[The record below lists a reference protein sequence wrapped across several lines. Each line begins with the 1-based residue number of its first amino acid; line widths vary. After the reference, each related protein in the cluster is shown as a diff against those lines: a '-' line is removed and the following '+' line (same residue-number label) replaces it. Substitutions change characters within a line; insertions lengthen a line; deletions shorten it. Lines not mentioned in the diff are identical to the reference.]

1 VDRLGPSGEEV
12 ELTQADL
19 RSLGELEERL
29 AGSGMRMLAVA
40 GRTLEDAP
48 EDLEGAEE
56 SLLLLGVLALRDPVR
71 AEAADAVAEARSAGI
86 RLVMVTGD
94 HAGTAAAVARAVG
107 LAGPE
112 DRVVTG
118 RELRREGIEADPAAV
133 SVYARVDPD
142 QKLELVQAARDR
154 GHVVAVTGDGVND
167 APALRRAEI
176 GVAMGRTGSDVSRE
190 AADLVVTDDNLAT
203 IVTAVREGRGIYDNI
218 RKVVD
223 YLIGGNLSEIVV
235 VVGSLLLFPDLGVPL
250 LPLQLLWVNLLTDG
264 LPALAL
270 GVDPVEPGLMSHPPR
285 PRDERLLRGP
295 RLVLLSVRGLFMAA
309 SAMSALA
316 VVRFVWEEPWASAR
330 AVMFTVLVAAH
341 LLYALVARL
350 PTRRRNR
357 WLLLAILGGLALQAF
372 VVLFP
377 PARPVF
383 DTVPLGAREWGLVA
397 VGAVVPIGLMLVV
410 ERWRRA
416 W

>member
-1 VDRLGPSGEEV
+1 
-12 ELTQADL
+12 
-19 RSLGELEERL
+19 
-29 AGSGMRMLAVA
+29 
-40 GRTLEDAP
+40 
-48 EDLEGAEE
+48 
-56 SLLLLGVLALRDPVR
+56 
-71 AEAADAVAEARSAGI
+71 
-86 RLVMVTGD
+86 
-94 HAGTAAAVARAVG
+94 
-107 LAGPE
+107 
-112 DRVVTG
+112 
-118 RELRREGIEADPAAV
+118 
-133 SVYARVDPD
+133 
-142 QKLELVQAARDR
+142 
-154 GHVVAVTGDGVND
+154 
-167 APALRRAEI
+167 
-176 GVAMGRTGSDVSRE
+176 
-190 AADLVVTDDNLAT
+190 
-203 IVTAVREGRGIYDNI
+203 
-218 RKVVD
+218 
-223 YLIGGNLSEIVV
+223 VV